1 MSPTA
6 DYIDGIVDVPIMMQ
20 YQVPTIQTAQ
30 NQRRVQVAQK
40 VQKTAMIPQ
49 VQYSVRDRGYPCA
62 TG

>member
-1 MSPTA
+1 
-6 DYIDGIVDVPIMMQ
+6 MMQ

-30 NQRRVQVAQK
+30 NQRRLQVAQK

-49 VQYSVRDRGYPCA
+49 VQYSVRDRGYFCA